1 MYWRCIPSNRVLLR
15 RALLRAVAMDHAP
28 RVILPRAL
36 LLSSLLLACDRGTP
50 PATPPTETP
59 KAQPKAPHDRSI
71 AFHDLDKQG
80 KMDRMTEVVMA
91 DMAPVFKGF
100 DGKYAAF
107 DCSTC
112 HVNHAHHP
120 KDGLP
125 KLAFS
130 NGGYEKL
137 VAEQPEMMKFMGE
150 QVLPAMVKAMAET
163 PFDPATGQGFGCNG
177 CHTIE

>member
-1 MYWRCIPSNRVLLR
+1 
-15 RALLRAVAMDHAP
+15 
-28 RVILPRAL
+28 
-36 LLSSLLLACDRGTP
+36 
-50 PATPPTETP
+50 
-59 KAQPKAPHDRSI
+59 
-71 AFHDLDKQG
+71 
-80 KMDRMTEVVMA
+80 MDRMTEVVMA
-91 DMAPVFKGF
+91 DMGPVFKAF
-100 DGKYAAF
+100 DGAKYAAF
-107 DCSTC
+107 GCDTC
-112 HVNHAHHP
+112 HVNHVHHP

-150 QVLPAMVKAMAET
+150 QVLPAMVKAMAEK

>member
-1 MYWRCIPSNRVLLR
+1 MLR
-15 RALLRAVAMDHAP
+15 RVF
-28 RVILPRAL
+28 LPRAL
-36 LLSSLLLACDRGTP
+36 VLSCLLISACDRGKPPAAPPSETP
-50 PATPPTETP
+50 PAT
-59 KAQPKAPHDRSI
+59 QPKAPHDRSI

-80 KMDRMTEVVMA
+80 KMDRMTEVVMP
-91 DMAPVFKGF
+91 DMGPVFKAF
-100 DGKYAAF
+100 DGARYAAF
-107 DCSTC
+107 DCATC
-112 HVNHAHHP
+112 HVNHVHHP

-125 KLAFS
+125 KLVFS